1 VTVPQTIELT
11 LDDEL
16 DRAVRAEWDL
26 LASAGLPS
34 QALHLGLT
42 NAPHVTLGV
51 AAALDAASLER
62 LAAVEL
68 PDEVRLGGL
77 LVFRGRRSA
86 VVSRAVVPSAALLA
100 THAAVDAA
108 MAGAAGRPDVTL
120 PTRWTPH
127 VTLARRL
134 DEAQLGHAL
143 ELLAGVPSELVG
155 MAVALRHWDSEARA
169 VHVLRAR
176 HDA

>member
-1 VTVPQTIELT
+1 MPQTIELT
-11 LDDEL
+11 LDDDL

-51 AAALDAASLER
+51 ASALDAVTLER

-68 PDEVRLGGL
+68 PGEVRLGGL

-86 VVSRAVVPSAALLA
+86 VVSRGVVPSAALLA

-108 MAGAAGRPDVTL
+108 MAGAPGRPDLTL
-120 PTRWTPH
+120 PGRWTPH

-134 DEAQLGHAL
+134 DDAQLGHAL
-143 ELLAGVPSELVG
+143 ELLADVPAGLVG
-155 MAVALRHWDSEARA
+155 APAALRHWDSEARA

-176 HDA
+176 DDH

>member
-1 VTVPQTIELT
+1 MPQTIELT
-11 LDDEL
+11 LDEDL
-16 DRAVRAEWDL
+16 DAAVREEWGL
-26 LASAGLPS
+26 LSAAGLPS

-51 AAALDAASLER
+51 ASALGVATIER
-62 LAAVEL
+62 LADVEL

-86 VVSRAVVPSAALLA
+86 VVSRAVIPSAALLA

-108 MAGAAGRPDVTL
+108 MVDAPDRPDLTL
-120 PTRWTPH
+120 PGRWTPH

-134 DEAQLGHAL
+134 DDEQLAHAL
-143 ELLAGVPSELVG
+143 DLLAGVPSELAG
-155 MAVALRHWDSEARA
+155 APAALRHWDSDAKA

-176 HDA
+176 GDA

>member
-1 VTVPQTIELT
+1 MPQTIELT
-11 LDDEL
+11 LDEDL
-16 DRAVRAEWDL
+16 DDAVRAEWDL
-26 LASAGLPS
+26 LAAAGLPS

-51 AAALDAASLER
+51 ASALGVATTER
-62 LAAVEL
+62 LAGVEL
-68 PDEVRLGGL
+68 PDEIRLGGL

-86 VVSRAVVPSAALLA
+86 VVSRAVIPSAALLA

-108 MAGAAGRPDVTL
+108 MADAPGRPDLTL
-120 PTRWTPH
+120 PGRWTPH

-134 DEAQLGHAL
+134 DDEQLTQAL
-143 ELLAGVPSELVG
+143 DLLAGVPPELVG
-155 MAVALRHWDSEARA
+155 APAALRHWDSDAKA

-176 HDA
+176 GKA